1 MDVVQVGPNAN
12 WTIVQLHYKE
22 SVQNHP
28 DATMQVDGIPQDHGE
43 LGLLPTQQTQYFAKL
58 WHLWL
63 FHKISAMVWLLIV
76 EGLSIRK

>member
-1 MDVVQVGPNAN
+1 
-12 WTIVQLHYKE
+12 
-22 SVQNHP
+22 
-28 DATMQVDGIPQDHGE
+28 MQVDGIPQDHGE